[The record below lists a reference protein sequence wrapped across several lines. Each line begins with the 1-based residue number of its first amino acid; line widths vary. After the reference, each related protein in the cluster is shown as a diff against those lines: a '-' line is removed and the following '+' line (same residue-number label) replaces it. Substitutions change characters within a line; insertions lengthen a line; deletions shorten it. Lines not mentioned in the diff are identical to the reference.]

1 MASIAAPTGTRSRGN
16 LLITVAAIALGILTA
31 ALVINYLRA
40 QDAERRALG
49 DASMSVVVAKKD
61 IPLGTHITSS
71 MLEVK
76 RVTPDV
82 AVATAYTEPAQ
93 LIGLRARSNIAQ
105 GSQVVPGMVVQS
117 GAGDTL
123 SFVVPSGKRAV
134 AITGSDVVGG
144 GGHIRPGDFVDV
156 LVTVEAWKLDGSTTP
171 GNSNDKP
178 KGVLTILQNIEVLA
192 VSDSAQKVAESGPNG
207 KESKDSDLKS
217 LDKADNKSVT
227 LAVDPS
233 QAQLLFLAET
243 EGKIRLAL
251 RPFGERDEQAVA
263 PVIEPFLAPASPRP
277 APR

>member
-1 MASIAAPTGTRSRGN
+1 MAGIAASAGSRKGGN

-40 QDAERRALG
+40 QDGERRALS
-49 DASMSVVVAKKD
+49 DASMAVVVAKRD

-82 AVATAYTEPAQ
+82 AVAAAYTEPAQ
-93 LIGLRARSNIAQ
+93 LIGLRARSNITE

-156 LVTVEAWKLDGSTTP
+156 LVTVETWKLDGSSAPT
-171 GNSNDKP
+171 NVSEKP

-192 VSDSAQKVAESGPNG
+192 VSNSAQKVAESGPDS
-207 KESKDSDLKS
+207 KAAKDSELKS
-217 LDKADNKSVT
+217 LDKADNRSVT
-227 LAVDPS
+227 LAVDPQ

-263 PVIEPFLAPASPRP
+263 PVMEPFLAPASPRP